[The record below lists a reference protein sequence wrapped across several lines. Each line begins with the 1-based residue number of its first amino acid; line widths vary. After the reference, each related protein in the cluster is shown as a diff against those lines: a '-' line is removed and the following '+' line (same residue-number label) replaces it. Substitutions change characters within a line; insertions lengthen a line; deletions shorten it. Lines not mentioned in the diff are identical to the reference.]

1 MKAGGKAKVI
11 EVSGRDN
18 VGFALLIMVIA
29 LLGILYVFGRH
40 MQRILNDVAQG
51 ETSFNLADG
60 ETRMN
65 FTIAERDAGT
75 RQECE

>member
-1 MKAGGKAKVI
+1 MKGKVI

-18 VGFALLIMVIA
+18 VGFALLIMAIA
-29 LLGILYVFGRH
+29 LIWILYVFGKH
-40 MQRILNDVAQG
+40 MRRILNDVAQG
-51 ETSFNLADG
+51 EASFNLTDG

-65 FTIAERDAGT
+65 FTIAERDAGA